1 MIFRSATLTE
11 QFDLN
16 TVCRGDGF
24 LFVRDGIGVAGRE
37 AIQSVSEKDAM
48 SFLAS
53 LSPSRLSD
61 SRLMNRGPVLF
72 ALVPFSPSQPAEFI
86 LPRIILR
93 KTDGQDPTVT
103 MIGESEDDLTDEK
116 FQRAIASAITSPPP
130 RPNSNSYRVAPKTAV
145 GHYLD
150 AVVQARDAVRAGSIQ
165 KAVIARDIE
174 VHADDPIDVHSI
186 LLRLRASFGSSY
198 RYCVNNI
205 IGVVWCQRNQ
215 SKWWR

>member
-1 MIFRSATLTE
+1 MIFRSASLTE

-37 AIQSVSEKDAM
+37 AIQSVAEKDAM
-48 SFLAS
+48 SFLTS

-93 KTDGQDPTVT
+93 
-103 MIGESEDDLTDEK
+103 
-116 FQRAIASAITSPPP
+116 
-130 RPNSNSYRVAPKTAV
+130 
-145 GHYLD
+145 
-150 AVVQARDAVRAGSIQ
+150 
-165 KAVIARDIE
+165 
-174 VHADDPIDVHSI
+174 
-186 LLRLRASFGSSY
+186 
-198 RYCVNNI
+198 
-205 IGVVWCQRNQ
+205 
-215 SKWWR
+215 